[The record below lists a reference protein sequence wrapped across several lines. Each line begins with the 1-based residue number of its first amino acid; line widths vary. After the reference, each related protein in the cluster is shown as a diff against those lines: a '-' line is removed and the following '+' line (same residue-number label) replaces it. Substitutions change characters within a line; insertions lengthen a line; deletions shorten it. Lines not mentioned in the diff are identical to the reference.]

1 MTVARTAARADG
13 EQVPT
18 TTARRGRRDGRAA
31 SQSSLLVLQVRS
43 RFVRQLQRVRMLA
56 TIVELLRLVEL
67 GDRRLDLGVVGLHLG
82 GRFPCLLDDLRARA
96 GERAASTKGQRHCY
110 RSNGH
115 DLSQDLSPPLW
126 PGWPRSL

>member
-1 MTVARTAARADG
+1 
-13 EQVPT
+13 
-18 TTARRGRRDGRAA
+18 
-31 SQSSLLVLQVRS
+31 
-43 RFVRQLQRVRMLA
+43 MLA
-56 TIVELLRLVEL
+56 TIVELLGLVEL

-115 DLSQDLSPPLW
+115 DLSQDLSPPLVARLASVIVT
-126 PGWPRSL
+126 PGWLPWFRRGLRRLRRRGVEVVENSLRELRRDQIGRASCRERV